1 MCWPSSP
8 GAPDCL
14 PARSRQDERLP
25 GDWSGNA
32 RLCAAGVHVSV
43 GSFLSEPLLGKTSLS
58 KVFWLYGLLGSI
70 LVSAVGLAV
79 DPGNE
84 LATRI
89 YVVFELLFGVY
100 VTVATYQCASN
111 CRSKLLARLARISA
125 VISLLM
131 LPVLAYLYFS
141 GAIGVALVTLR
152 GEQ

>member
-1 MCWPSSP
+1 M
-8 GAPDCL
+8 
-14 PARSRQDERLP
+14 
-25 GDWSGNA
+25 
-32 RLCAAGVHVSV
+32 
-43 GSFLSEPLLGKTSLS
+43 GSFLSEPLRGKTSLS

-79 DPGNE
+79 DPGNVP
-84 LATRI
+84 ATRI
-89 YVVFELLFGVY
+89 YIAFELLFSVY

-125 VISLLM
+125 VISLVA

-141 GAIGVALVTLR
+141 GAIGVALSTLV

>member
-1 MCWPSSP
+1 MS
-8 GAPDCL
+8 L
-14 PARSRQDERLP
+14 R
-25 GDWSGNA
+25 
-32 RLCAAGVHVSV
+32 
-43 GSFLSEPLLGKTSLS
+43 SFLTEPLQGKTSLS
-58 KVFWLYGLLGSI
+58 KVFWLYGVLGSI
-70 LVSAVGLAV
+70 LVSAIGFAV

-84 LATRI
+84 LTTRI
-89 YVVFELLFGVY
+89 YVVFELLFSAY

-111 CRSKLLARLARISA
+111 CRSTFVARLARISA

>member
-1 MCWPSSP
+1 MS
-8 GAPDCL
+8 L
-14 PARSRQDERLP
+14 
-25 GDWSGNA
+25 
-32 RLCAAGVHVSV
+32 
-43 GSFLSEPLLGKTSLS
+43 GSFLSEPLQGKVSLS
-58 KVFWLYGLLGSI
+58 KVFWLYGILGSI

-89 YVVFELLFGVY
+89 YVVFELLFGAY

>member
-1 MCWPSSP
+1 
-8 GAPDCL
+8 
-14 PARSRQDERLP
+14 
-25 GDWSGNA
+25 
-32 RLCAAGVHVSV
+32 VSL
-43 GSFLSEPLLGKTSLS
+43 GSFLTEPLRGKTSLS
-58 KVFWLYGLLGSI
+58 KVFWLYGILGSI
-70 LVSAVGLAV
+70 LVSAIGLAV

-84 LATRI
+84 PTTRI
-89 YVVFELLFGVY
+89 YVVFELLFSAY

-111 CRSKLLARLARISA
+111 CRSTSLARLARISA

>member
-8 GAPDCL
+8 GAPDWL
-14 PARSRQDERLP
+14 PARSRQDERL
-25 GDWSGNA
+25 
-32 RLCAAGVHVSV
+32 CAAGVHVSL
-43 GSFLSEPLLGKTSLS
+43 GSFLSEPLRGKTSLS

-70 LVSAVGLAV
+70 LVSALGLAV
-79 DPGNE
+79 DPANE
-84 LATRI
+84 PATRI
-89 YVVFELLFGVY
+89 YIVFELLFSVY

-111 CRSKLLARLARISA
+111 CRSKFLAQLARISA